1 MTLSMDFND
10 IYESVDSEIIHLPNS
25 ETYMFANRSCS
36 DVTRD
41 FVLVAR
47 QFVNDAYA
55 ESLERYINTLMGTSK
70 NCDECEYVDEL
81 MSIRDELDLEEEA
94 ELERNEL
101 LSIVNNI
108 SDAINKFETKQRKQ
122 LRLTRLDIIPFI
134 EQLKDLVKDYE

>member
-1 MTLSMDFND
+1 MDFND

-25 ETYMFANRSCS
+25 DTYMFANRPCS

-41 FVLVAR
+41 FVFVAR

-55 ESLERYINTLMGTSK
+55 ESLERYINTLMSTSK

-81 MSIRDELDLEEEA
+81 LSIRDDLDLEEEA
-94 ELERNEL
+94 ERERDEL

-108 SDAINKFETKQRKQ
+108 SAAINKFETKHRKQ

-134 EQLKDLVKDYE
+134 EQLKDLIKDYE